1 MASNNRVFVSP
12 GVYTSELDL
21 TFVAQSVGV
30 TTLGLVGET
39 LKGPAFEPI
48 LISDFDDFK
57 LYFGTTSP
65 EKDGNGNP
73 KYELGYVAK
82 SYLQESNQ
90 LFVTRVLGLSGYK
103 PYKTFGIKTSGGVIL
118 QEYVGSTDVGEIT
131 ITTTG
136 ITTTEVGGSALL
148 TNIIKHLSGVTSYN
162 GTDIVSLLK
171 SKYGGYTGLT
181 NTSTNEFFV
190 LGALPTGETGNGT
203 ELVSLLTEKLYDDN
217 NNTKEWWNAM
227 HYDANGFVT
236 PPSGDDVSGV
246 YSYLFQFDNSSN
258 KWTIYR
264 YEWDARLASDYHNV
278 VVAALRSRGTY
289 SGQTLVHE
297 VTGNTSFKLSAITG
311 QTIDTNPL
319 GEFNIKVTGFTEGPK
334 EFTCSF
340 DKSSTKYISKVLG
353 TDVFD
358 KDNGDYP
365 VYVHE
370 VYSNYLKSAYERGL
384 VRGIQLDPSYEL
396 EGENFLGQWDTTIS
410 PMVVSEVRGGRVAD
424 LFQVQTISDGEA
436 ANYQVKINIQ
446 NINLET
452 MEFDL
457 VVRDFNDTDD
467 NQVALEKYTRCS
479 MNPDMPGYVARKV
492 GTSDGEYP
500 LVSKRIMLI
509 MALDAPV
516 DAVPAGFKG
525 FANNENFGAD
535 NDTLGSVTFKTK
547 YFDAGDVET
556 YDASGAPNIE
566 AGDKVRKVMLG
577 LSSTVGFDYDL
588 LKYKGASGN
597 TETTGF
603 HLSKNAATITGATN
617 VTTNMLGQT
626 LEDVFGVGGYTNT
639 TGFAYYTTPY
649 DLEGQTDENTNKLT
663 NINFRKFTFAV
674 YGGRDGWDIYRRTR
688 TNTDAYIFGKNIYKS
703 GHTSNG
709 GVFSALADYANS
721 DYYAYLQGIETYA
734 NPEAVDINVF
744 ATPGINF
751 QDHSSLVNQAIDMVE
766 NERADSLYIMNS
778 PNITG
783 ATATDE
789 IVAALDTASI
799 DSNYSA
805 TYWPWIQVRDTDNAT
820 NLYIPPTGEVAK
832 NIALTDNVSY
842 PWFAV
847 AGYSRGLVNAVKATK
862 KLTLDDRDVLYK
874 NRINPIATFSDTGTI
889 IWGNKTLQVRESALD
904 RINVRR
910 LLLRARKLISAVSV
924 RLLFEQNDDQVRNE
938 FLRLVNPILDGIK
951 KERGLYDFRVTVSND
966 PEDIDANTMRG
977 KIYIK
982 PTRSLEFIDVEFIIT
997 PTGASF
1003 ENI

>member
-48 LISDFDDFK
+48 LISNFDDFK
-57 LYFGTTSP
+57 LYFGSTSP
-65 EKDGNGNP
+65 EKDGDGNP

-90 LFVTRVLGLSGYK
+90 LFVTRVLGLTGYK
-103 PYKTFGIKTSGGVIL
+103 PYKTFGIKTVGGVKL
-118 QEYVGSTDVGEIT
+118 QEYQGQTDVGEVT
-131 ITTTG
+131 ISTTG
-136 ITTTEVGGSALL
+136 FTTTEVGGSTLL
-148 TNIIKHLSGVTSYN
+148 TNIIKHLSGVTSYD
-162 GTDIVSLLK
+162 GTDMVTFLK
-171 SKYGGYTGLT
+171 SEYGGYTGLT
-181 NTSTNEFFV
+181 AGSTNEFFV
-190 LGALPTGETGNGT
+190 LGLLPSGETGNGT
-203 ELVSLLTEKLYDDN
+203 ELVSPLTEKLYEDN
-217 NNTKEWWNAM
+217 YNTKEWWNTM
-227 HYDANGFVT
+227 HYNATGLVT
-236 PPSGDDVSGV
+236 PSNGNDVSGV
-246 YSYLFQFDNSSN
+246 YSYMFQFDNSSN
-258 KWTIYR
+258 KWTITQYD
-264 YEWDARLASDYHNV
+264 YDAELAVDYHDV
-278 VVAALRSRGTY
+278 VVAAIRPRGIY
-289 SGQTLVHE
+289 SGQTLIHE
-297 VTGNTSFKLSAITG
+297 VTGNTSFTLTEVSG
-311 QTIDTNPL
+311 QTLDTNPF
-319 GEFNIKVTGFTEGPK
+319 GEFTINVTGRTDGARQ
-334 EFTCSF
+334 FTCTF
-340 DKSSTKYISKVLG
+340 DTTSSKYISKVLG
-353 TDVFD
+353 TEPFD
-358 KDNGDYP
+358 KDNGNYP
-365 VYVHE
+365 VYLHE
-370 VYSNYLKSAYERGL
+370 VYPNYLKAAYDRGL
-384 VRGIQLDPSYEL
+384 VRGIQLDVSYEL
-396 EGENFLGQWDTTIS
+396 EGNNFLNSWDTTIS
-410 PMVVSEVRGGRVAD
+410 PMVVSEVRGGEVAD
-424 LFQVQTISDGEA
+424 LFQVITISDGEA

-479 MNPDMPGYVARKV
+479 MNPDMPGYVAKKI
-492 GTSDGEYP
+492 GTSDGEYS
-500 LVSKRIMLI
+500 LVSKRIMLT
-509 MALDAPV
+509 MATDAPV
-516 DAVPAGFKG
+516 DAIPAGFKG
-525 FANNENFGAD
+525 FANNESFGAD
-535 NDTLGSVTFKTK
+535 NDTFGDVIYKTK
-547 YFDAGDVET
+547 YNDAGDVET
-556 YDASGAPNIE
+556 YDVSGAPNIE
-566 AGDKVRKVMLG
+566 GGDKIRKVILG
-577 LSSTVGFDYDL
+577 LSSTVGFDQDL
-588 LKYKGASGN
+588 LKYKGASGL
-597 TETTGF
+597 TETSGF
-603 HLSKNAATITGATN
+603 HLSTNASTIVDTN
-617 VTTNMLGQT
+617 SKQIFQTTS
-626 LEDVFGVGGYTNT
+626 
-639 TGFAYYTTPY
+639 Y
-649 DLEGQTDENTNKLT
+649 DLEGQTNPDTNKLT
-663 NINFRKFTFAV
+663 NINYRKFAFAV

-688 TNTDAYIFGKNIYKS
+688 TNTDAYIFGKTIYKS
-703 GHTSNG
+703 GHTVNG
-709 GVFSALADYANS
+709 GVFSSNVGNS
-721 DYYAYLQGIETYA
+721 DYYAYLDGIKTYE

-751 QDHSSLVNQAIDMVE
+751 QDHSSLVNQAIDMIE
-766 NERADSLYIMNS
+766 TDRADSLYVMNS

-783 ATATDE
+783 TTATDE

-820 NLYIPPTGEVAK
+820 QLYIPPTGEVLK

-938 FLRLVNPILDGIK
+938 FLRLVNPILDAIK

-982 PTRSLEFIDVEFIIT
+982 PTRSLEYIDVEFVIT